1 MALENSSDAEA
12 VAFLQRTEA
21 SRFKEVQWTFT
32 SVLVSLFKNLRQHI
46 AANAEGKT
54 KFNQS
59 AFLAS
64 FREDH
69 QGLMTKIVE
78 SQAFE
83 CFKASLMTHAGG
95 PFDWWC
101 YTKVKML
108 RDR

>member
-1 MALENSSDAEA
+1 
-12 VAFLQRTEA
+12 VFLRKNEA

-32 SVLVSLFKNLRQHI
+32 SVLVSLFKNLRQYI
-46 AANAEGKT
+46 TVNNEKKS
-54 KFNQS
+54 KFNQA

-64 FREDH
+64 FKQDH
-69 QGLMTKIVE
+69 QVLMRKIVE

-108 RDR
+108 RDRYELRA